1 MAIFRLPSIDSLLLS
16 STPMRIL
23 YVLFFVL
30 FSGTML
36 QTHAQ
41 TIGRITGVVRDKNTQ
56 EPIIGVTVSL
66 EETTLAAAT
75 DAQGRYRL
83 DNIPTG
89 SYNLKASY
97 LGYEPVT
104 RYNVPVTSG
113 NALTLNLDLTPGQN
127 RLEEVNITVDR
138 SIRVATVETPLSVQS
153 LSSEEIKSN
162 PGGNFDISRVI
173 QTLPGVAGAGSTG
186 AGFRNDIVIRGGGP
200 SENVFFLDG
209 IEIPV
214 INHFSTQGSS
224 GGPQGIL
231 NVSFIEDVTL
241 STSAFDARY
250 DNALSS
256 VFQFR
261 QRDGNPDRLQGNL
274 RLSAT
279 ELAGTLEGPLAPRT
293 TFLASARRSY
303 LRLLFKAIDL
313 PIRPNYWDF
322 QYKVT
327 HQLNSKTTLTAL
339 GIGAIDEFSFAT
351 PKESSPEK
359 EYALRSNPLI
369 NQWNYTVGFSLKR
382 SLENGVVQVSLS
394 RNVFENRLDRFEDA
408 QYGDESRR
416 LLKSRSQ
423 ERENKLRVDVNQFL
437 GGWKFSYGALGQYV
451 SYDNRFFSQLRQEVK
466 DANGNVVQPRE
477 TIAFDTDLS
486 FLRYGLYGQASRSFL
501 EDKLSLSLGVRSDMN
516 SFTTRG
522 NNPLET
528 LSPRLSGSY
537 SLTDRWKLNASVGT
551 YYRLPIYT
559 VLGYK
564 DAAGRY
570 ANQDSE
576 YIRSTHYV
584 AGLEF
589 LPTTANRITV
599 EGFYK
604 KYSQYPVSVR
614 DGVSLANQ
622 GIEFGAIGNEDVV
635 SLGKGRAYGAEFFFQ
650 QKLTRGLYG
659 LFSYTLVR
667 SEFTGLDQDNYVA
680 SAWDNRH
687 LVSGLLG
694 WQFGKNWELGGK
706 YRFAGGAPYTPFD
719 LEASQR
725 NYASLGTG
733 LLDYDRLNTQRLR
746 SFNQLDVRL
755 DKKWNFRRT
764 TLDLY
769 VDVQNVLRFKGPS
782 LPQYTFQRTAEN
794 TGFATTDGQPL
805 RPDGSNGI
813 PLLLDEDDVTFLPTI
828 GFVLEF

>member
-1 MAIFRLPSIDSLLLS
+1 MHRFYA
-16 STPMRIL
+16 
-23 YVLFFVL
+23 LFFLISFFLV
-30 FSGTML
+30 F
-36 QTHAQ
+36 QAQ
-41 TIGRITGVVRDKNTQ
+41 AQNTGRITGVVRDRNTQ
-56 EPIIGVTVSL
+56 EPVIGATVTL
-66 EETTLAAAT
+66 EEITLAVAT

-83 DNIPTG
+83 ENVPTG
-89 SYNLKASY
+89 NYNLKASY

-113 NALTLNLDLTPGQN
+113 NALTLNLEITPSQN
-127 RLEEVNITVDR
+127 KLQEVNITADR
-138 SIRVATVETPLSVQS
+138 SIRAATLETPLSIQS

-200 SENVFFLDG
+200 GENVFFLDG

-256 VFQFR
+256 VFQFK
-261 QRDGNPDRLQGNL
+261 QRDGNPDRLQGNI
-274 RLSAT
+274 RMSAT
-279 ELAGTLEGPLAPRT
+279 ELAGTLEGPLAPKT

-303 LRLLFKAIDL
+303 LQLLFKAIDL

-327 HQLNSKTTLTAL
+327 HQLDSKTTLTAL
-339 GIGAIDEFSFAT
+339 GIGAIDEFRFGI
-351 PKESSPEK
+351 PKKSSPEN
-359 EYALRSNPLI
+359 EYILRSNPLI
-369 NQWNYTVGFSLKR
+369 DQWNYTVGASLKR
-382 SLENGVVQVSLS
+382 SLENGFVQVALS
-394 RNVFENRLDRFEDA
+394 RNVFKNGLDRFEDA

-416 LLKSRSQ
+416 VLKARSQ
-423 ERENKLRVDVNQFL
+423 EKENKLRIDVNKFV
-437 GGWKFSYGALGQYV
+437 GGWKFSYGAIGQYV
-451 SYDNRFFSQLRQEVK
+451 GYTNDFYSQIRQEVR
-466 DANGNVVQPRE
+466 DQNGNVVQPRVVLD
-477 TIAFDTDLS
+477 FDSDLN
-486 FLRYGLYGQASRSFL
+486 FFRYGIYGQASKGFWQ
-501 EDKLSLSLGVRSDMN
+501 DKLSLSLGVRTDMN
-516 SFTTRG
+516 SFTSDG
-522 NNPLET
+522 NNPLKT
-528 LSPRLSGSY
+528 LSPRMSASY
-537 SLTDRWKLNASVGT
+537 ALAEQWKLNASVGT

-564 DAAGRY
+564 DATGAY
-570 ANQDSE
+570 ANKNSD

-584 AGLEF
+584 AGFEF
-589 LPTTANRITV
+589 LPTIANRLTV

-604 KYSQYPVSVR
+604 RYANYPVSLR
-614 DGVSLANQ
+614 DGISLANQ
-622 GIEFGAIGNEDVV
+622 GIEFGAIGNEAVASV
-635 SLGKGRAYGAEFFFQ
+635 GKGRAYGAEFFFQ

-659 LFSYTLVR
+659 SISYTLVR
-667 SEFTGLDQDNYVA
+667 SEFTGLNNDNYLA

-694 WQFGKNWELGGK
+694 WQFGRNWELGAK
-706 YRFAGGAPYTPFD
+706 YRFAGGSPYTPFD

-733 LLDYDRLNTQRLR
+733 LLDYDRLNTLRLR
-746 SFNQLDVRL
+746 SFQQLDVRL
-755 DKKWNFRRT
+755 DKKWNYKRT

-769 VDVQNVLRFKGPS
+769 VDIQNIFRFKGPS
-782 LPQYTFQRTAEN
+782 LPQYTFERNADN

-805 RPDGSNGI
+805 QPNGANAI
-813 PLLLDEDDVTFLPTI
+813 PLILDEDEVTFLPTI

>member
-1 MAIFRLPSIDSLLLS
+1 MVRFYALLS
-16 STPMRIL
+16 LIS
-23 YVLFFVL
+23 LFLVF
-30 FSGTML
+30 
-36 QTHAQ
+36 QAQ
-41 TIGRITGVVRDKNTQ
+41 AQNTGRITGVVRDRNTQ
-56 EPIIGVTVSL
+56 EPVIGATVAL
-66 EETTLAAAT
+66 EETTLAVAT

-83 DNIPTG
+83 ENIPTG
-89 SYNLKASY
+89 NYNLKASS

-113 NALTLNLDLTPGQN
+113 NALTLNLEISPSQN
-127 RLEEVNITVDR
+127 KLQEVNITADR
-138 SIRVATVETPLSVQS
+138 SIRAATLETPLSIQS

-200 SENVFFLDG
+200 GENVFFLDG

-256 VFQFR
+256 VFQFK
-261 QRDGNPDRLQGNL
+261 QRDGNPYRLQGNV

-279 ELAGTLEGPLAPRT
+279 ELAGTLEGPLAPKT

-303 LRLLFKAIDL
+303 LQLLFKAIDL

-327 HQLNSKTTLTAL
+327 HQLDSKTTLTAL
-339 GIGAIDEFSFAT
+339 GIGAIDEFSFAV
-351 PKESSPEK
+351 PKETSPEK

-369 NQWNYTVGFSLKR
+369 NQWNYTVGASLKR
-382 SLENGVVQVSLS
+382 SLENGFVQVSLS

-408 QYGDESRR
+408 QYGNEARR
-416 LLKSRSQ
+416 VLKARSQ
-423 ERENKLRVDVNQFL
+423 EKENKLRIDVNKFV
-437 GGWKFSYGALGQYV
+437 GGWKFSYGAIGQYV
-451 SYDNRFFSQLRQEVK
+451 GFENAFFSQIRQEVR
-466 DANGNVVQPRE
+466 DPNGNVVQPRVVLD
-477 TIAFDTDLS
+477 FNTDLD
-486 FLRYGLYGQASRSFL
+486 FFRYGLCGQASKSFWQ
-501 EDKLSLSLGVRSDMN
+501 DKLSLSLGLRTDMN
-516 SFTTRG
+516 SFTSGG

-528 LSPRLSGSY
+528 LSPRGSASY
-537 SLTDRWKLNASVGT
+537 ALAERWKLNASVGT

-564 DAAGRY
+564 EANGAY
-570 ANQDSE
+570 ANRNSD
-576 YIRSTHYV
+576 YLKATHYV
-584 AGLEF
+584 AGVEF
-589 LPTTANRITV
+589 LPTIANRLTV

-604 KYSQYPVSVR
+604 RYANYPVSLR

-622 GIEFGAIGNEDVV
+622 GIEFGAIGNEAVASV
-635 SLGKGRAYGAEFFFQ
+635 GKGRAYGAEFFFQ

-659 LFSYTLVR
+659 SVSYTLVR
-667 SEFTGLDQDNYVA
+667 SEFTGLNKETYIA

-694 WQFGKNWELGGK
+694 WQFGKNWELGAK
-706 YRFAGGAPYTPFD
+706 YRFAGGSPYTPFD
-719 LEASQR
+719 LEASQQ

-733 LLDYDRLNTQRLR
+733 LLDYDRLNTLRLR
-746 SFNQLDVRL
+746 SFQQLDVRL
-755 DKKWNFRRT
+755 DKKWNYKRT
-764 TLDLY
+764 TLDVY
-769 VDVQNVLRFKGPS
+769 VDIQNIFRFKGPS
-782 LPQYTFQRTAEN
+782 LPQYTFQRNAEN

-805 RPDGSNGI
+805 QANGANAI
-813 PLLLDEDDVTFLPTI
+813 PLILAEDDVTFLPSV

>member
-1 MAIFRLPSIDSLLLS
+1 
-16 STPMRIL
+16 MRP
-23 YVLFFVL
+23 FFVL
-30 FSGTML
+30 FSFVFIL
-36 QTHAQ
+36 NFYQAQ
-41 TIGRITGVVRDKNTQ
+41 AQSVGRITGVVRDRNTQ
-56 EPIIGVTVSL
+56 EPIIGATVSL
-66 EETTLAAAT
+66 EGTTLGVST

-83 DNIPTG
+83 ESVPTG
-89 SYNLKASY
+89 SYNLKATY
-97 LGYEPVT
+97 LGYEPIT

-113 NALTLNLDLTPGQN
+113 NALTLNLDLAPSQTQ
-127 RLEEVNITVDR
+127 LQAVEIAMDR
-138 SIRVATVETPLSVQS
+138 SIRVAMAETPLSVQS

-200 SENVFFLDG
+200 GENVFFLDG

-256 VFQFR
+256 VFQFK
-261 QRDGNPDRLQGNL
+261 QRDGNPDRLQGNV

-303 LRLLFKAIDL
+303 LQLLFKAIDL

-327 HQLNSKTTLTAL
+327 HQLNAKTTITAL
-339 GIGAIDEFSFAT
+339 GIGAIDEFSFAV
-351 PKESSPEK
+351 PKKSSPEN
-359 EYALRSNPLI
+359 EYIIRSNPLI
-369 NQWNYTVGFSLKR
+369 NQWNYTTGISLKR
-382 SLENGVVQVSLS
+382 SLENGFVQVSLS
-394 RNVFENRLDRFEDA
+394 RNVFENDLDRFEDA

-416 LLKSRSQ
+416 VLKARSQ
-423 ERENKLRVDVNQFL
+423 ERENKLRLDVNQFV
-437 GGWKFSYGALGQYV
+437 GGWKFSYGAIGQYV
-451 SYDNRFFSQLRQEVK
+451 GYDNNFFSQLRQEVR
-466 DANGNVVQPRE
+466 DQNGNVVQPRVVLD
-477 TIAFDTDLS
+477 FDTNLN
-486 FLRYGLYGQASRSFL
+486 FFRYGLYGQTSKSFL
-501 EDKLSLSLGVRSDMN
+501 QDKLSLSLGLRTDMN
-516 SFTTRG
+516 SFTTDG

-528 LSPRLSGSY
+528 LSPRLSASY
-537 SLTDRWKLNASVGT
+537 SLTERWKLNGSVGT

-564 DAAGRY
+564 DASGAY
-570 ANQDSE
+570 VNQDSD
-576 YIRSTHYV
+576 YIQSTHYV
-584 AGLEF
+584 AGVEF
-589 LPTTANRITV
+589 LPTIANRLTV

-604 KYSQYPVSVR
+604 RYGNYPVSLR

-622 GIEFGAIGNEDVV
+622 GIEFGAIGNEAVASV
-635 SLGKGRAYGAEFFFQ
+635 GKGRAYGAEFFFQ

-659 LFSYTLVR
+659 SVSYTLVR
-667 SEFTGLDQDNYVA
+667 SEFTGLDNENYIA

-687 LVSGLLG
+687 LVSALLG

-706 YRFAGGAPYTPFD
+706 YRFAGGSPYTPFD
-719 LEASQR
+719 LEASQQ

-746 SFNQLDVRL
+746 SFQQLDVRL
-755 DKKWNFRRT
+755 DKKWNYKRT
-764 TLDLY
+764 TLSVYIDI
-769 VDVQNVLRFKGPS
+769 QNIFRFKGPS
-782 LPQYTFQRTAEN
+782 LPQYTFQRNADN
-794 TGFATTDGQPL
+794 TGFATTDGQSL
-805 RPDGSNGI
+805 QANGSNAI
-813 PLLLDEDDVTFLPTI
+813 PLILDEDDVTFLPSF
-828 GFVLEF
+828 GFVFEF

>member
-1 MAIFRLPSIDSLLLS
+1 MNFLLLPHMNRIFFLLGFLFALS
-16 STPMRIL
+16 CLVATAQST
-23 YVLFFVL
+23 
-30 FSGTML
+30 
-36 QTHAQ
+36 
-41 TIGRITGVVRDKNTQ
+41 GRITGLVRDKNTQ
-56 EPIIGVTVSL
+56 EPIIGATVSL
-66 EETTLAAAT
+66 EETTIAVAT
-75 DAQGRYRL
+75 DVQGRYRL
-83 DNIPTG
+83 ENVPTG
-89 SYNLKASY
+89 SYNIKATY
-97 LGYEPVT
+97 LGFEPVL

-113 NALTLNLDLTPGQN
+113 NALTLNLELTPSQT
-127 RLEEVNITVDR
+127 RLQEVNITLDR
-138 SIRVATVETPLSVQS
+138 SIRAASIETPLSIQS

-200 SENVFFLDG
+200 GENVFFLDG

-256 VFQFR
+256 VFQFK
-261 QRDGNPDRLQGNL
+261 QRDGNPDRLQGNV

-279 ELAGTLEGPLAPRT
+279 ELAGTLEGPLAPKT

-303 LRLLFKAIDL
+303 LQLLFKAIDL

-327 HQLNSKTTLTAL
+327 HQLDAKTTITAL
-339 GIGAIDEFSFAT
+339 GIGAIDEFSFAV
-351 PKESSPEK
+351 PKETSPEK

-369 NQWNYTVGFSLKR
+369 NQWNYTVGASLKR
-382 SLENGVVQVSLS
+382 SLENGFVQVSLS

-408 QYGDESRR
+408 QYVDETRR
-416 LLKSRSQ
+416 VLKARSQ
-423 ERENKLRVDVNQFL
+423 EKENKLRLDVNKFV
-437 GGWKFSYGALGQYV
+437 GGWKFSYGAIGQYV
-451 SYDNRFFSQLRQEVK
+451 GYSNNFFSQIRQEVR
-466 DANGNVVQPRE
+466 DQNGNVVQPRVVLD
-477 TIAFDTDLS
+477 FDTDLT
-486 FLRYGLYGQASRSFL
+486 FFRYGLYGQTSRSFWQ
-501 EDKLSLSLGVRSDMN
+501 DKLSLSLGVRTDMN
-516 SFTTRG
+516 SFTTNG

-528 LSPRLSGSY
+528 LSPRLSASY
-537 SLTDRWKLNASVGT
+537 SLAERWKLNGSIGT

-564 DAAGRY
+564 DAAGNY
-570 ANQDSE
+570 ANQNSD
-576 YIRSTHYV
+576 YLKATHYV
-584 AGLEF
+584 AGVEF
-589 LPTTANRITV
+589 LPTIANRLTV

-604 KYSQYPVSVR
+604 RYANYPVSVR

-622 GIEFGAIGNEDVV
+622 GIEFGAIGNEAVAPV
-635 SLGKGRAYGAEFFFQ
+635 GKGRAYGAEFFFQ

-667 SEFTGLDQDNYVA
+667 SEFTGLNQDKYIA

-687 LVSGLLG
+687 LVSALVG

-706 YRFAGGAPYTPFD
+706 YRFAGGSPYTPFD
-719 LEASQR
+719 LEASQQ

-746 SFNQLDVRL
+746 SFQQLDVRL
-755 DKKWNFRRT
+755 DKKWNYKRT
-764 TLDLY
+764 TLDVYL
-769 VDVQNVLRFKGPS
+769 DIQNLFRFKGPS
-782 LPQYTFQRTAEN
+782 LPQYTFQRNADN

-805 RPDGSNGI
+805 QPNGSNAI
-813 PLLLDEDDVTFLPTI
+813 PLILDEDDVTFLPSF
-828 GFVLEF
+828 GFVFEF

>member
-1 MAIFRLPSIDSLLLS
+1 
-16 STPMRIL
+16 MRPFL
-23 YVLFFVL
+23 ALFSVVLFLGFY
-30 FSGTML
+30 
-36 QTHAQ
+36 QAQ
-41 TIGRITGVVRDKNTQ
+41 AQSVGRITGVVRDRNTQ
-56 EPIIGVTVSL
+56 EPIIGATVSL
-66 EETTLAAAT
+66 EGTTLGVAT
-75 DAQGRYRL
+75 DGQGRYRL
-83 DNIPTG
+83 ESVPTG
-89 SYNLKASY
+89 SYNLKATY

-104 RYNVPVTSG
+104 RFNIPVTSG
-113 NALTLNLDLTPGQN
+113 NALTLNLDLAPSQTQ
-127 RLEEVNITVDR
+127 LQAVDISVDR

-200 SENVFFLDG
+200 GENVFFLDG

-241 STSAFDARY
+241 STSAFDAKY

-256 VFQFR
+256 VFQFK
-261 QRDGNPDRLQGNL
+261 QRDGNPDRLQGNV

-279 ELAGTLEGPLAPRT
+279 EVAGTLEGPLAPKT

-303 LRLLFKAIDL
+303 LQLLFKAIDL

-327 HQLNSKTTLTAL
+327 HQLNAKTTITAL
-339 GIGAIDEFSFAT
+339 GLGAIDEFSFAV

-369 NQWNYTVGFSLKR
+369 NQWNYTTGISVKR
-382 SLENGVVQVSLS
+382 SLENGFVQVSLS

-416 LLKSRSQ
+416 VLKARSQ
-423 ERENKLRVDVNQFL
+423 ERENKLRLDVNKFV
-437 GGWKFSYGALGQYV
+437 GGWKFSYGAIGQYV
-451 SYDNRFFSQLRQEVK
+451 GYDNAFFSQIRQEVR
-466 DANGNVVQPRE
+466 DQNGTVVQPRVVLD
-477 TIAFDTDLS
+477 FNTDLDFFRYGFYGHTSKS
-486 FLRYGLYGQASRSFL
+486 FLQ
-501 EDKLSLSLGVRSDMN
+501 DKLSLSLGVRTDMN
-516 SFTTRG
+516 SFTTDG

-528 LSPRLSGSY
+528 LSPRLSASY
-537 SLTDRWKLNASVGT
+537 ALTERWKLNGSVGT
-551 YYRLPIYT
+551 YYRLPVYT

-564 DAAGRY
+564 DADGTY
-570 ANQDSE
+570 ANQGSD
-576 YIRSTHYV
+576 YLKSTHYV
-584 AGLEF
+584 AGVEF
-589 LPTTANRITV
+589 LPSIANRLTV

-604 KYSQYPVSVR
+604 RYGNYPVSLR

-622 GIEFGAIGNEDVV
+622 GIEFGAIGNEAVASV
-635 SLGKGRAYGAEFFFQ
+635 GKGRAYGAEFFFQ

-659 LFSYTLVR
+659 SVSYTLVR
-667 SEFTGLDQDNYVA
+667 SEFTGLDNENYIA

-706 YRFAGGAPYTPFD
+706 YRFAGGSPYTPFD
-719 LEASQR
+719 LQASQQ

-733 LLDYDRLNTQRLR
+733 LLDYDRLNTLRLR
-746 SFNQLDVRL
+746 SFQQLDVRL
-755 DKKWNFRRT
+755 DKKWNYKRT
-764 TLDLY
+764 TLDVY
-769 VDVQNVLRFKGPS
+769 IDIQNIFRFKGPS
-782 LPQYTFQRTAEN
+782 LPQYTFQRNADN

-805 RPDGSNGI
+805 QPNGANAI
-813 PLLLDEDDVTFLPTI
+813 PLILNEDEVTFLPSF
-828 GFVLEF
+828 GFVFEF